1 MNRAFTLSLTA
12 LAGVLL
18 GLFVL
23 SGCGND
29 VPTGAVAKVGDSTI
43 TQDEFDKWMG
53 IAVKGQ
59 SQSAGGAS
67 AVPKPPD
74 FEACVAAKKKTPV
87 PKGQQKPS
95 DDALKKQ
102 CKSEYDTLKR
112 EVMQFLIQG
121 EWVQQEAAKRGVK
134 LKDAELQKALEDQK
148 KQVFPNDKQYQQF
161 LKTSGMTEKDVL
173 FRVKLNELQQRL
185 TQKVTED
192 AKNVSDADIQAY
204 YAKNKKKFA
213 QPERRDLRVVL
224 TKTQAKAQQA
234 KKELE
239 SGQPF
244 KKVVKKY
251 SIDEASKSQAGLLP
265 AVSEG
270 QQEKAF
276 DSAIFAAPKTKIEG
290 PVKTQFGWYV
300 FKVQK
305 VTKASQQ
312 TLEESKDTIKNLL
325 RSQRQQKSLD
335 AFVKQFREDYKDKTN
350 CADDYRVV
358 ECKNAPKDE
367 SNTGPASGG
376 NPGGQPQQPARRP
389 ARRRRP
395 RRTSRRSSP
404 SGGRG
409 SGGRAGAA
417 GRDHPAV
424 AARVPVGPRAGRA
437 LDRPAHGRGG
447 V

>member
-1 MNRAFTLSLTA
+1 MTRAFTLSLCA
-12 LAGVLL
+12 LAAALL
-18 GLFVL
+18 GLFAL

-29 VPTGAVAKVGDSTI
+29 VPAGAVAKVGDSTI
-43 TQDEFDKWMG
+43 TQDEFDKWMA

-59 SQSAGGAS
+59 SQSSGGTA

-74 FEACVAAKKKTPV
+74 FDSCVAAKKKTPV

-95 DDALKKQ
+95 DEALKKQ

-121 EWVQQEAAKRGVK
+121 EWVQQEAKKRGVK
-134 LKDAELQKALEDQK
+134 IKDAELQKALEDQK

-161 LKTSGMTEKDVL
+161 LKTSGMTEQDVL

-185 TQKVTED
+185 TQKVTQD
-192 AKNVSDADIQAY
+192 AKNVSDEDIQAY
-204 YAKNKKKFA
+204 YAKNKKRFA

-234 KKELE
+234 KKALE
-239 SGQPF
+239 SGESF
-244 KKVVKKY
+244 KKVVKQY
-251 SIDEASKSQAGLLP
+251 SIDEASKSQGGLLP

-276 DSAIFAAPKTKIEG
+276 DTAIFQAPKSKIQG

-300 FKVQK
+300 FEVEK

-376 NPGGQPQQPARRP
+376 NPSGQPQQPAQP
-389 ARRRRP
+389 AP
-395 RRTSRRSSP
+395 TQTAPNSQP
-404 SGGRG
+404 
-409 SGGRAGAA
+409 
-417 GRDHPAV
+417 
-424 AARVPVGPRAGRA
+424 
-437 LDRPAHGRGG
+437 
-447 V
+447 